1 MENNELFQE
10 LKSDVFLRL
19 GIKLSDQDPIFAMVL
34 ANQAVMKTFSD
45 PIVTAVEGIPE
56 ALDGSLNIIASAVE
70 EAEKTAITLMS
81 ETKGVMVALSKLE
94 VEAAH
99 NRIVDAVEQSV
110 GTVLGRVKADV
121 TALESKI
128 KSLGSNF
135 RDTKSMTVNVVL
147 ACVVGL
153 LLLLFS
159 AGIYVLYDVGIE
171 SRKSADFWQKEFA
184 KQQKVINTLPP
195 SVKKQFDAG

>member
-1 MENNELFQE
+1 MENNELFQQV
-10 LKSDVFLRL
+10 KSDVFLRL
-19 GIKLSDQDPIFAMVL
+19 GIKLSDQDPIFAMVM

-70 EAEKTAITLMS
+70 EAEKTAVALMA

-110 GTVLGRVKADV
+110 GTVLGRVKGDV
-121 TALESKI
+121 SALEAKI
-128 KSLGSNF
+128 KSLGSSF
-135 RDTKSMTVNVVL
+135 RDTKSMTVNIVL

-159 AGIYVLYDVGIE
+159 AGTYVLYDVGIG
-171 SRKSADFWQKEFA
+171 SRKTADFWQKEFA
-184 KQQKVINTLPP
+184 KQQQVINSLPP
-195 SVKKQFDAG
+195 SVRKQFD

>member
-1 MENNELFQE
+1 MENNELFQQV
-10 LKSDVFLRL
+10 KSDVFLRL
-19 GIKLSDQDPIFAMVL
+19 GIKLSDQDPIFAMVM

-70 EAEKTAITLMS
+70 EAEKTAIALMA

-121 TALESKI
+121 SALETKI
-128 KSLGSNF
+128 KSLGSSF
-135 RDTKSMTVNVVL
+135 RDTKSMTVSIVL

-159 AGIYVLYDVGIE
+159 AGTYVLYDVGIE
-171 SRKSADFWQKEFA
+171 SRKTADFWQKEFA
-184 KQQKVINTLPP
+184 KQQKVINSLPP
-195 SVKKQFDAG
+195 SVRKQFD

>member
-1 MENNELFQE
+1 MENNELFQQV
-10 LKSDVFLRL
+10 KSDVFLRL
-19 GIKLSDQDPIFAMVL
+19 GIKLSDQDPIFAMVM

-70 EAEKTAITLMS
+70 EAEKTAVALMA

-110 GTVLGRVKADV
+110 GTVLGRVKGDV
-121 TALESKI
+121 SALEAKI
-128 KSLGSNF
+128 KSLGSSF
-135 RDTKSMTVNVVL
+135 RDTKSMTVNIVL

-159 AGIYVLYDVGIE
+159 AGTYVLYDVGIE
-171 SRKSADFWQKEFA
+171 SRKTADFWQKEFA
-184 KQQKVINTLPP
+184 KQQKVINSLPP
-195 SVKKQFDAG
+195 SVRKQFD

>member
-10 LKSDVFLRL
+10 IKTDVFLRL
-19 GIKLSDQDPIFAMVL
+19 GIKLSDQDPIFAMVM

-81 ETKGVMVALSKLE
+81 ETKGVMAALSKLE

-99 NRIVDAVEQSV
+99 NRIIDAVEQSV
-110 GTVLGRVKADV
+110 GTALGRVKADV
-121 TALESKI
+121 SALEVKV

-135 RDTKSMTVNVVL
+135 RDTKSMTVNIVL
-147 ACVVGL
+147 SCVVCL
-153 LLLLFS
+153 LLTLFS
-159 AGIYVLYDVGIE
+159 VGIYSIYDAGIE

-195 SVKKQFDAG
+195 AMKKQFDAG